1 MAFLN
6 EEPIFAGVDGGA
18 SKTTLVLMNS
28 EGNVLAETVGPGT
41 TTFVKPRSEV
51 YRVFLLLLK
60 SAMEQAGLS
69 PDTKLTSLGLAISG
83 AEHDP
88 QNAAFVAH
96 FQQSNPK
103 IAKHVVLMSDSDGA
117 LSTAF
122 DNGGIVLIAGT
133 GSSCRSLSP
142 DGNRYGCGGWGH
154 LIGDDGSAY
163 WIAARAIRKVFTLK
177 EQFETSSGNGQ
188 LLAQQ
193 MRDHFNLKCDEEILD
208 YLYENFQK
216 AKIASFCKR
225 LSQVND
231 PVVQQLF
238 ADAGRA
244 LACHVRA
251 VATRWQV
258 EKFGS
263 DFRLPVL
270 LIGSVWNSFD
280 LMQPGFIDGLRAK
293 DVGESQ
299 IKNVDLFKLT
309 VSPAVGAC
317 VSAAKVGGY
326 YIPLEKEK
334 CRKLFC
340 ALQMDN

>member
-1 MAFLN
+1 MPFLN

-28 EGNVLAETVGPGT
+28 EGKVLAETVGAGT

-51 YRVFLLLLK
+51 YRVFLDLLK
-60 SAMEQAGLS
+60 SAMEQAGLP
-69 PDTKLTSLGLAISG
+69 PDTKLSSLGLAISG
-83 AEHDP
+83 AEYDP
-88 QNAAFVAH
+88 QNDAFVAH
-96 FQQSNPK
+96 FQQSNPN
-103 IAKHVVLMSDSDGA
+103 IAKQVALMSDSDGA
-117 LSTAF
+117 LVTAF

-177 EQFETSSGNGQ
+177 ERFEVSPGDGD
-188 LLAQQ
+188 LLAQE
-193 MRDHFNLKCDEEILD
+193 MRDHFSLKCDEEILD
-208 YLYENFQK
+208 HLYKNFQK

-225 LSQVND
+225 LSEMND
-231 PVVQQLF
+231 PIVEQLF

-244 LACHVRA
+244 LGAHVRA
-251 VATRWQV
+251 VATRWQL
-258 EKFGS
+258 EKLGT

-280 LMQPGFIDGLRAK
+280 LMQQGFIDGLRPK
-293 DVGESQ
+293 DVGDSH

-326 YIPLEKEK
+326 CIPLEKEK
-334 CRKLFC
+334 CRELFC
-340 ALQMDN
+340 ALQLDN